1 MTSKD
6 DMREAILAA
15 AQRLFTRYG
24 PVKTSVADIA
34 RELGMSPA
42 NIYNFFPSRDAILEA
57 VGTRDFSALQRDIA
71 DEITRTSGDWARIAV
86 VFMSTAIHM
95 HDKLANE
102 KDILQLQALATK
114 NRWNFVVD
122 FHAFLRR
129 TAETVLR
136 EAIEAGRLNHP
147 DPNHAVSVLFDCMI
161 SALDPVLILKFSRED
176 HFRRITAQLELL
188 ERAFH

>member
-1 MTSKD
+1 MTTKD
-6 DMREAILAA
+6 EMRQAILAA
-15 AQRLFTRYG
+15 AQGLFTRYG

-34 RELGMSPA
+34 RDLGMSPA
-42 NIYNFFPSRDAILEA
+42 NIYNFYPSRDAILEA
-57 VGTRDFSALQRDIA
+57 VGTQNLIALQRDIT

-86 VFMSTAIHM
+86 IFMRTAIHM
-95 HDKLANE
+95 HDKLDNE

-129 TAETVLR
+129 TAEAVLR
-136 EAIEAGRLNHP
+136 EAIEAGRLEHP
-147 DPNHAVSVLFDCMI
+147 DPTHAVSVLFDCLI
-161 SALDPVLILKFSRED
+161 SALDPVLILKFPRED
-176 HFRRITAQLELL
+176 HLRRIAAQLELL